1 MSVVHLIAEC
11 LSAKICRKGNQI
23 ISIQR
28 TALFFYGF
36 LFRQTTT
43 IESKGIGRVKM
54 ALLPPHFHDLEK
66 GRGPQ
71 EEGVFLMKRG
81 GLLSFLCGRP

>member
-23 ISIQR
+23 ISFQR

-36 LFRQTTT
+36 LFRRTTA

-54 ALLPPHFHDLEK
+54 ALLPPRFHDSEK
-66 GRGPQ
+66 DRAPQ

-81 GLLSFLCGRP
+81 GLLSFLCGRL

>member
-11 LSAKICRKGNQI
+11 LSAKICRRGNQI
-23 ISIQR
+23 ISFQR

-43 IESKGIGRVKM
+43 IESKGIRRVTM
-54 ALLPPHFHDLEK
+54 ALLPPRFHDPGKDRILK
-66 GRGPQ
+66 
-71 EEGVFLMKRG
+71 KRE
-81 GLLSFLCGRP
+81 LS